1 MTSNPNIETV
11 LQRNEAWLKEFDMY
25 AAAKKAPL
33 LYVDMQSPS
42 VNHMFSELVQKL
54 ETEKRT
60 FMLQRLQQNVPDVLA
75 EKEMLQTY
83 QRIIL
88 SESRSPPKPKLSKY
102 MCFRRKETG
111 KINTV
116 NYFDRIKQQLPYY
129 DT

>member
-11 LQRNEAWLKEFDMY
+11 LQRNDAWLKEFDMY

-42 VNHMFSELVQKL
+42 VNRMFSELVQKL
-54 ETEKRT
+54 ETEKRE
-60 FMLQRLQQNVPDVLA
+60 FMRQKLQQNVHDILA
-75 EKEMLQTY
+75 EKEMLETY

-102 MCFRRKETG
+102 MCFRKKEIR

-116 NYFDRIKQQLPYY
+116 NYFDRINKQLPYY
-129 DT
+129 E